1 MVTFHKLGKK
11 KERKFRNEKRDE
23 KRGEVTALH
32 SFLWKEKGEGERGKK
47 KITLLFSSSL
57 KEPFPTLAEAWEKG
71 AAHEQIG
78 C

>member
-1 MVTFHKLGKK
+1 MRKEGKSRLYTVFCGKK
-11 KERKFRNEKRDE
+11 KER
-23 KRGEVTALH
+23 
-32 SFLWKEKGEGERGKK
+32 EREGKK
-47 KITLLFSSSL
+47 KTLLFSSSL

>member
-1 MVTFHKLGKK
+1 MRKEGKSRLYTVFCGKK
-11 KERKFRNEKRDE
+11 KER
-23 KRGEVTALH
+23 
-32 SFLWKEKGEGERGKK
+32 EREGKK
-47 KITLLFSSSL
+47 KTTLLFSSSL